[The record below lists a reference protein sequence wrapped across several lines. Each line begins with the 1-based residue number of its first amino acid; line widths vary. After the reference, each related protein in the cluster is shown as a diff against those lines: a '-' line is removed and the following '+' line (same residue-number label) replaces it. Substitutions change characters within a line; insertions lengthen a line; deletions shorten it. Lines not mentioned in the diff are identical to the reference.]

1 MSAFFRQDPYAVLG
15 LPFDAPETEVKA
27 SFRKLALDYHPDRN
41 PSSDAKLKLQR
52 IYDAYEKID
61 TTEKR
66 RILSADR
73 SAGFESGVRGS
84 GVRGGSYRTSRGA
97 GGGFNLSALAR
108 QHGTWFAMVG
118 LGGLAVAGL
127 SSIGATTLF
136 KAKNATKSVEEMA
149 AVARERKP
157 ARKSG
162 WTRSSERS

>member
-84 GVRGGSYRTSRGA
+84 GGIHGQPHVRDSGVRGGSYRTSRGA

-118 LGGLAVAGL
+118 LGGSLVAFPL
-127 SSIGATTLF
+127 
-136 KAKNATKSVEEMA
+136 EE
-149 AVARERKP
+149 V
-157 ARKSG
+157 SQG
-162 WTRSSERS
+162 WQWLDCLL